1 MALDAE
7 SFDLLLATV
16 PRVIRERL
24 IPAETTWKS
33 TTQVQPIIIGRELL
47 RTA

>member
-16 PRVIRERL
+16 PRFIRERL
-24 IPAETTWKS
+24 IPA
-33 TTQVQPIIIGRELL
+33 
-47 RTA
+47 